1 MKKFYTIAALI
12 NMTILIVVGQIII
25 PLFEVTTNAYIGNYV
40 EISSYMNYGYYFY
53 IFIFW
58 WLAPFTI
65 LLIKNYLQHL
75 YYFIAVSIILGIIV
89 LVKSFSHSFDAFL
102 YDLILFII
110 PTILIS
116 IVTYFSQKLIG
127 KKLLPTMYK
136 QH

>member
-25 PLFEVTTNAYIGNYV
+25 PLLEVTTNAYIGNYV
-40 EISSYMNYGYYFY
+40 EISSYVNYAYHFY

-65 LLIKNYLQHL
+65 LLIKNHFQHL

-89 LVKSFSHSFDAFL
+89 LIKSFNQSFDVFL
-102 YDLILFII
+102 YDTILFSI
-110 PTILIS
+110 PAILIS
-116 IVTYFSQKLIG
+116 ILTYFSQMLIG

-136 QH
+136 LH

>member
-1 MKKFYTIAALI
+1 
-12 NMTILIVVGQIII
+12 MTILIIVGQIII
-25 PLFEVTTNAYIGNYV
+25 PLLEVTANAYIGNYV
-40 EISSYMNYGYYFY
+40 EISSYVNYAYYFY

-65 LLIKNYLQHL
+65 LLIKNYFQHL